1 MDATRD
7 TKLREIVETARREN
21 QKAQR
26 RTREAVKRARA
37 FLPELV
43 KAFRTIDP
51 DLRLIVLFGS
61 LAEGTVRGEHFDL
74 DIAVRSERYLQ
85 LVAWALDQDYKID
98 VIDLDAARSHIAER
112 IRSRGEVL
120 YAAEEGL

>member
-1 MDATRD
+1 MDDTRV
-7 TKLREIVETARREN
+7 REIVETARREN
-21 QKAQR
+21 QKAEQ
-26 RTREAVKRARA
+26 RTREAVKLARA

-43 KAFRTIDP
+43 KAFRRIDP

-85 LVAWALDQDYKID
+85 LVAWGLDQDYKID
-98 VIDLDAARSHIAER
+98 VIDLDAVRPHIAER

-120 YAAEEGL
+120 YAAEDGL

>member
-1 MDATRD
+1 VDATDDARV
-7 TKLREIVETARREN
+7 REIVETARRED
-21 QKAQR
+21 QKAKQ

-43 KAFRTIDP
+43 QAFRTIDP

-61 LAEGTVRGEHFDL
+61 PAEGTVRGERFDL
-74 DIAVRSERYLQ
+74 DIATRSRRYLQ
-85 LVAWALDQDYKID
+85 LVAWGLDQDQKID
-98 VIDLDAARSHIAER
+98 VIDLDAAQPHIAER